1 MAALTITA
9 ASVVPQSG
17 STVVNYK
24 AGAAITPGQ
33 VVYYDATDNT
43 VKLADADLSSAA
55 SKGIGIA
62 VGQAAAAGQ
71 YVGVCVLGPVAM
83 GAILT
88 AGELYVTGATAGAI
102 HPHGDLVATWRT
114 CLVGYA
120 TSTSVL
126 YIQPVASDTVHG

>member
-9 ASVVPQSG
+9 SSVVPASG

-33 VVYYDATDNT
+33 VVYYDATDAT
-43 VKLADADLSSAA
+43 VKLCDVDLSSAA

-71 YVGVCVLGPVAM
+71 YVGVCTAGPVAM
-83 GAILT
+83 GTILT
-88 AGELYVTGATAGAI
+88 AGELYVAGATAGAL
-102 HPHGDLVATWRT
+102 HPVADLVSTWRST
-114 CLVGYA
+114 LIGYA

-126 YIQPVASDTVHG
+126 YVNPVASDTVHG